1 MLKMLRSP
9 AKPPPTAAL
18 TPNMS
23 EHIFEACP
31 RMPMPAL
38 TFMHS
43 TTQRHQ
49 NCGVFHARSTPTLAV
64 VIIGLRCSSRLPAF
78 RLPIFWRNPDDE
90 CAEQHV
96 DRIERG
102 HGDKG
107 L

>member
-1 MLKMLRSP
+1 MYDHTKRPPMLKMLSRP

-49 NCGVFHARSTPTLAV
+49 NCGVFHAISTPTLAV
-64 VIIGLRCSSRLPAF
+64 VIIGVRCTVGSQPCGFQSLGGTRTMNAP
-78 RLPIFWRNPDDE
+78 N
-90 CAEQHV
+90 
-96 DRIERG
+96 
-102 HGDKG
+102 
-107 L
+107 

>member
-1 MLKMLRSP
+1 MEDHTKRPPMLKMLSRP

-23 EHIFEACP
+23 EHILEACP

-49 NCGVFHARSTPTLAV
+49 NCGVFHALSTPTLAV
-64 VIIGLRCSSRLPAF
+64 VIIGVTCSSGSQPSGFHPGGGTRTIQAP
-78 RLPIFWRNPDDE
+78 N
-90 CAEQHV
+90 
-96 DRIERG
+96 
-102 HGDKG
+102 
-107 L
+107 